1 MAASK
6 IIRKWPLKNNSK
18 DYQDFITCERC
29 SNLEIHGG
37 GKIDGRGYNWW
48 LICILNLKKYL
59 PRSGAR
65 PHLIHLIESQ
75 YIIVHDI
82 VLKNSP
88 NFHLK
93 M

>member
-59 PRSGAR
+59 PHSGAR